1 MSYPLLPA
9 LQLQLIDRPHGSD
22 ATPTILRDF
31 PCDIHLRSAA
41 MQQTRQIHTTTPQ
54 ASKPQVCPAP
64 RNRPAS
70 KQHRAFS
77 STQASA
83 STRPATTSND
93 SSPAVTKRQ
102 LLSGTTAAV
111 LAAVTAPAWQQQP
124 AQAQSLDDDF
134 TITSSGL
141 KVLDVRPGEGAT
153 PQPGDTVVVHWSGYT
168 KGYQVCSL
176 LAAGDVAG

>member
-1 MSYPLLPA
+1 MGVHRGHHMQS
-9 LQLQLIDRPHGSD
+9 
-22 ATPTILRDF
+22 AT
-31 PCDIHLRSAA
+31 
-41 MQQTRQIHTTTPQ
+41 MQQTRSIHTTSPQ
-54 ASKPQVCPAP
+54 VSKPQVCPAP
-64 RNRPAS
+64 RSRPAS

-77 STQASA
+77 SPQNSA
-83 STRPATTSND
+83 SKSPDAASND
-93 SSPAVTKRQ
+93 SSTSVSKRQ

-111 LAAVTAPAWQQQP
+111 LAAVTAPTWQQQQP

-168 KGYQVCSL
+168 KGYQVCNM
-176 LAAGDVAG
+176 LAAPVATGGHMQCACIK